1 MMESAAIHDRST
13 APEPERMNERMDD
26 RHCRVAMATSRV
38 RTWRALIASL
48 SELAFRD
55 LDRPANLNDEQ

>member
-1 MMESAAIHDRST
+1 MKEDAAM
-13 APEPERMNERMDD
+13 PERDPTRDLERLGEPMRD
-26 RHCRVAMATSRV
+26 RHRHVEMSTPRV

-55 LDRPANLNDEQ
+55 LDRPANLNDER